1 MSTTAGRQSI
11 LTPGRLLGA
20 AKTGVV
26 FHLVATLASL
36 AASET
41 VVSIG
46 VGINLVLFLGGIV
59 VFVAAFLIAA
69 SRSRDEGVWFGGAF
83 LLNGGVVDRGARIT
97 LFTCLGLQIV
107 VGVAGAS
114 LKPFTPAAFS
124 VLTPLLGFALMA
136 LYGSRY
142 GRFPSRAAGG

>member
-1 MSTTAGRQSI
+1 MTTTAGRQSI

-20 AKTGVV
+20 AKVGVV
-26 FHLVATLASL
+26 LHLAATVTSL
-36 AASET
+36 AASDM

-46 VGINLVLFLGGIV
+46 VGINLVLFLTGIA

-83 LLNGGVVDRGARIT
+83 LLHGGVVDRGARIT
-97 LFTCLGLQIV
+97 LLTCLGLQIAI
-107 VGVAGAS
+107 GVAGAS
-114 LKPFTPAAFS
+114 LQPFTPAAFS
-124 VLTPLLGFALMA
+124 VLTPLLGFAFMA

-142 GRFPSRAAGG
+142 GRFPSRAA

>member
-1 MSTTAGRQSI
+1 MTTTTGRQPI

-20 AKTGVV
+20 AKFGVV
-26 FHLVATLASL
+26 LHLVATSTSL
-36 AASET
+36 AASDT
-41 VVSIG
+41 AVNIG
-46 VGINLVLFLGGIV
+46 VGLNLVLFLGGIL

-97 LFTCLGLQIV
+97 LLACLGLQILIGV
-107 VGVAGAS
+107 VGAS

-142 GRFPSRAAGG
+142 GRFPSRAA